1 MDEYYSDHIK
11 RAYKTLAMVERIE
24 GSEVLSLTYPTPRHS
39 IHVCSYVYHAKCP
52 VLLNFV
58 KPKCQRHDVA
68 EFNGHVTVINNI

>member
-1 MDEYYSDHIK
+1 MDEYYGGHIK
-11 RAYKTLAMVERIE
+11 REYKTFAMLERIE
-24 GSEVLSLTYPTPRHS
+24 GSEVLSLTYRPPRPS
-39 IHVCSYVYHAKCP
+39 IHVCSCVYHVKCP